1 MIKLMNYE
9 LYLWK
14 LCMFYEINVYDL
26 SQLIDES
33 MCVYIYI
40 YMFMKLVHKTLLTS
54 RFAMNAFD
62 GFLI

>member
-26 SQLIDES
+26 SHLIDES
-33 MCVYIYI
+33 TCVYIY
-40 YMFMKLVHKTLLTS
+40 VNEVLTQ
-54 RFAMNAFD
+54 D
-62 GFLI
+62 IIDI